1 MQNVQDKVNS
11 LAKLLRV
18 QVIEYLIKEDIFKY
32 RGERLNDVDLMMT
45 VKLINKIPCC
55 TRKLPELFRDAHR
68 MHEAKGMMPHAATI
82 ADLEFCMKQR
92 YIGFQCS
99 QRIAHSWLPYK
110 EDEDLRRL
118 PAFKQLAQ
126 VYAPLIQAG
135 KKILPPVDERAVE
148 NEADAIINELATNLI
163 GG

>member
-1 MQNVQDKVNS
+1 MNTQEQVNKFS
-11 LAKLLRV
+11 KLLRM
-18 QVIEYLIKEDIFKY
+18 QVIEFLVKEDIFKY
-32 RGERLNDVDLMMT
+32 RGERLNDADLVTM
-45 VKLINKIPCC
+45 VKLIDRIPCC
-55 TRKLPELFRDAHR
+55 TRKLRSLFADAHQY
-68 MHEAKGMMPHAATI
+68 HENIGMMPHAATI

-92 YIGFQCS
+92 YIGFQCE

-135 KKILPPVDERAVE
+135 KKILHPVDRKAVVS
-148 NEADAIINELATNLI
+148 EAQTIINQVSNAITA
-163 GG
+163 

>member
-1 MQNVQDKVNS
+1 MNTQEQVNKFS
-11 LAKLLRV
+11 KLLRM
-18 QVIEYLIKEDIFKY
+18 QVIEFLVKEDVFKY
-32 RGERLNDVDLMMT
+32 RGERLNDADLMMT
-45 VKLINKIPCC
+45 VKLIDKIPCC

-68 MHEAKGMMPHAATI
+68 YHEDIGMMPHAATI

-92 YIGFQCS
+92 YIGFQCE

-110 EDEDLRRL
+110 EDENLRRL

-135 KKILPPVDERAVE
+135 KKILPPVDRKAVVS
-148 NEADAIINELATNLI
+148 EAQEIINQVSNAITA
-163 GG
+163 

>member
-1 MQNVQDKVNS
+1 MQNVQDKVNN
-11 LAKLLRV
+11 LTKALRL
-18 QVIEYLIKEDIFKY
+18 QVIEYLVKEDIFKF
-32 RGERLNDVDLMMT
+32 RGERLNDADLMMT
-45 VKLINKIPCC
+45 VKLIDKIPCC

-68 MHEAKGMMPHAATI
+68 YHEDIGMMPHAATI

-92 YIGFQCS
+92 SIGFQCE
-99 QRIAHSWLPYK
+99 QRIAHSWLPFK

-135 KKILPPVDERAVE
+135 KKILPPVDRKAVVS
-148 NEADAIINELATNLI
+148 EAQAIINQVSNAITA
-163 GG
+163 

>member
-1 MQNVQDKVNS
+1 MTVQDKVNS

-18 QVIEYLIKEDIFKY
+18 QVIEYLVKEDLFKY
-32 RGERLNDVDLMMT
+32 RGERLNDADLMMT
-45 VKLINKIPCC
+45 VKLIDKIPCC
-55 TRKLPELFRDAHR
+55 TRKLRSLFADAHQY
-68 MHEAKGMMPHAATI
+68 HKDIGMMPHAATI

-92 YIGFQCS
+92 YIGFQCE

-135 KKILPPVDERAVE
+135 KKIIPPVDRKAVVS
-148 NEADAIINELATNLI
+148 EAQAIINQVSNAITV
-163 GG
+163 

>member
-1 MQNVQDKVNS
+1 MNTQEQVNKFS
-11 LAKLLRV
+11 KLLRM
-18 QVIEYLIKEDIFKY
+18 QVIEFLVKEDVFKY
-32 RGERLNDVDLMMT
+32 RGERLNDADLMMT
-45 VKLINKIPCC
+45 VKLIDKIPCC

-68 MHEAKGMMPHAATI
+68 YHEDIGMMPHAATI

-92 YIGFQCS
+92 YIGFQCE
-99 QRIAHSWLPYK
+99 QRIAHSWLPFK

-135 KKILPPVDERAVE
+135 KKILPPVDREAVVS
-148 NEADAIINELATNLI
+148 EAQAIINQVSNAITA
-163 GG
+163 

>member
-18 QVIEYLIKEDIFKY
+18 QVIEYLVKEDVFKY
-32 RGERLNDVDLMMT
+32 RGERLNDADLMMT
-45 VKLINKIPCC
+45 VKLIDRIPCC

-68 MHEAKGMMPHAATI
+68 YHEDIGMMPHAATI

-92 YIGFQCS
+92 YIGFTCE

-110 EDEDLRRL
+110 EDTDLRRL
-118 PAFKQLAQ
+118 PAFRQLAQ
-126 VYAPLIQAG
+126 VYAPLIQSG
-135 KKILPPVDERAVE
+135 KRILPPVDESAVVS
-148 NEADAIINELATNLI
+148 EAQAIINQVSNAITA
-163 GG
+163 

>member
-1 MQNVQDKVNS
+1 MTVQDKVNS

-18 QVIEYLIKEDIFKY
+18 QVIEYLVKEDVFKY
-32 RGERLNDVDLMMT
+32 RGERLNDADLMMT
-45 VKLINKIPCC
+45 VKLIDKIPCC

-68 MHEAKGMMPHAATI
+68 YHENIGMMPHAATI

-92 YIGFQCS
+92 YIGFQCE
-99 QRIAHSWLPYK
+99 QRIAHSWLPFK

-135 KKILPPVDERAVE
+135 KKILPPVDRKAVVG
-148 NEADAIINELATNLI
+148 EATAIINELAITLTGN
-163 GG
+163 

>member
-18 QVIEYLIKEDIFKY
+18 QVIEYLVKEDVFKY
-32 RGERLNDVDLMMT
+32 RGERLNDADLMMT
-45 VKLINKIPCC
+45 VKLIDRIPCC

-68 MHEAKGMMPHAATI
+68 YHENIGMMPHAATI

-135 KKILPPVDERAVE
+135 KKILPPVDRKAVVS
-148 NEADAIINELATNLI
+148 EAQAIINQVSNAITA
-163 GG
+163 

>member
-1 MQNVQDKVNS
+1 MNTQEQVNKFS
-11 LAKLLRV
+11 KLLRM
-18 QVIEYLIKEDIFKY
+18 QVIEFLVKEDVFKY
-32 RGERLNDVDLMMT
+32 RGERLNDADLMMT
-45 VKLINKIPCC
+45 VKLIDKIPCC

-68 MHEAKGMMPHAATI
+68 YHENIGMMPHAATI

-92 YIGFQCS
+92 YIGFQCE
-99 QRIAHSWLPYK
+99 QRIAHSWLPFK

-135 KKILPPVDERAVE
+135 KKILPPVDERAVVS
-148 NEADAIINELATNLI
+148 EAQAIINQVSNAITA
-163 GG
+163 

>member
-1 MQNVQDKVNS
+1 MTVQDKVNS
-11 LAKLLRV
+11 LATLLRV
-18 QVIEYLIKEDIFKY
+18 QVIEYLVKEDVFKY
-32 RGERLNDVDLMMT
+32 RGERLNDADLMMT
-45 VKLINKIPCC
+45 VKLIDKIPCC
-55 TRKLPELFRDAHR
+55 TRKLRSLFADAHQY
-68 MHEAKGMMPHAATI
+68 HKDIGMMPHAATI

-92 YIGFQCS
+92 YIGFQCE

-135 KKILPPVDERAVE
+135 KKILPPVDRKAVVI
-148 NEADAIINELATNLI
+148 EAQAIINQVSNAITV
-163 GG
+163 

>member
-1 MQNVQDKVNS
+1 MQNVQDKVNN
-11 LAKLLRV
+11 LTKALRL
-18 QVIEYLIKEDIFKY
+18 QVIEYLVKEDIFKY
-32 RGERLNDVDLMMT
+32 RGERLNDADLMMT
-45 VKLINKIPCC
+45 VKLIDKIPCC

-92 YIGFQCS
+92 YIGFQCE
-99 QRIAHSWLPYK
+99 QRIAHSWFPYR
-110 EDEDLRRL
+110 EDADLRRL

-135 KKILPPVDERAVE
+135 KKILPPIDKKAVVS
-148 NEADAIINELATNLI
+148 EAQAIINQVSNAITA
-163 GG
+163 

>member
-1 MQNVQDKVNS
+1 MNTQEQVNKFS
-11 LAKLLRV
+11 KLLRM
-18 QVIEYLIKEDIFKY
+18 QVIEFLVKEDVFKY
-32 RGERLNDVDLMMT
+32 RGERLNDADLMMT
-45 VKLINKIPCC
+45 VKLIDKIPCC

-68 MHEAKGMMPHAATI
+68 YHEDIGMMPHAATI

-135 KKILPPVDERAVE
+135 KKILPPVDRKAVVS
-148 NEADAIINELATNLI
+148 EAQAIINQVSNAITA
-163 GG
+163 

>member
-1 MQNVQDKVNS
+1 MNTQEQVNKFS
-11 LAKLLRV
+11 KLLRM
-18 QVIEYLIKEDIFKY
+18 QVIEFLVKEDVFKY
-32 RGERLNDVDLMMT
+32 RGERLNDADLMMT
-45 VKLINKIPCC
+45 VKLIDKIPCC

-68 MHEAKGMMPHAATI
+68 YHENIGMMPHAATI

-135 KKILPPVDERAVE
+135 KKILPPVDRKAVVS
-148 NEADAIINELATNLI
+148 EAQAIINELATNLI

>member
-1 MQNVQDKVNS
+1 MNTQEQVNTLS
-11 LAKLLRV
+11 KMLRV
-18 QVIEYLIKEDIFKY
+18 QVIEYLVKEDIFKF
-32 RGERLNDVDLMMT
+32 RGERLNDADLMAT
-45 VKLINKIPCC
+45 VKLIDRIPCC

-68 MHEAKGMMPHAATI
+68 MHESKGMMPHCATVG
-82 ADLEFCMKQR
+82 DLEWCMKFR
-92 YIGFQCS
+92 AVGYQCE

-135 KKILPPVDERAVE
+135 KKILPPVDKKAVVG
-148 NEADAIINELATNLI
+148 EATAIINELAITLTGN
-163 GG
+163 